1 MNFKPGLRGSASTI
15 VTETSTATGVGSGS
29 VHVFATP
36 MLVALMEKA
45 AINALEGMVPEGQ
58 TTVGTRVDIVHT
70 AATPVNITV
79 TAYAE
84 LIEVDRKRL
93 LFNVTAE
100 DNAGPIGHGQHE
112 RFIIVPE
119 KFMAKARIKLN

>member
-70 AATPVNITV
+70 EATPVNITV